1 MLNKPFSIMVQL
13 LEAVF
18 AIEPVVWLGFTEKSL
33 LRPVPSMKRTFFFQT
48 PSFPWPNSWKIILS

>member
-48 PSFPWPNSWKIILS
+48 PSFPWPNSW